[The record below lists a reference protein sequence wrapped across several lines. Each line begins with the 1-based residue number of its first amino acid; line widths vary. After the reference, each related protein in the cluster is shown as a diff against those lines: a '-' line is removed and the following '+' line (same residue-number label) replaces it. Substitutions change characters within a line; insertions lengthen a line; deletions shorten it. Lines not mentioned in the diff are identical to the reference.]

1 MTRSRIVF
9 VFEKETIDEG
19 VNEEVSP
26 VSVAAGSVVFTGR
39 PDDGDGLHFVEFGRS
54 GTNSDQ
60 QTEENS
66 ENVLNPL
73 NLQEKQ

>member
-1 MTRSRIVF
+1 MTHSYIVF
-9 VFEKETIDEG
+9 FEKETIDEG
-19 VNEEVSP
+19 MNEEVSP
-26 VSVAAGSVVFTGR
+26 EKVAVGYVVFFGG
-39 PDDGDGLHFVEFGRS
+39 PDDSDGLHFVEFGRS